1 MQNSL
6 MLAHVATSTKD
17 DEVIGTK
24 QQICGARW
32 IRIFK
37 VVNTKI
43 ALFRHC
49 AAVLAFWVRLH
60 PGCCK
65 SFPSETLSPQI
76 YIQPFYWIRIF
87 SFFACA
93 MTKSGTL
100 QRTEARVHC
109 LDEVVLHFERLA
121 ANLALKDM
129 YRRFAAILVKAGRRT
144 ERSLW
149 VFHTTNVSLEL
160 LAARCAGP
168 LMPLWVAPVSARVR
182 AERLLGIL
190 YAAQRALERL
200 AARCTYPCSLLSE
213 PTCER
218 AKELIFVVGFER
230 FITGMTSERVH
241 MILHLLNASWIYPT
255 EIHFIEQQQRV
266 QQARNAGESL

>member
-1 MQNSL
+1 MAYSL
-6 MLAHVATSTKD
+6 MLAHVATLTKD
-17 DEVIGTK
+17 DEVVGPK

-43 ALFRHC
+43 ALFLHY
-49 AAVLAFWVRLH
+49 AAVLAFWARLH
-60 PGCCK
+60 PGRCK
-65 SFPSETLSPQI
+65 SFPSEALSPQI
-76 YIQPFYWIRIF
+76 YIQPFYWSRIF

-93 MTKSGTL
+93 MTKSGAL
-100 QRTEARVHC
+100 QRTEARVHL
-109 LDEVVLHFERLA
+109 LDEVILDFKRLT
-121 ANLALKDM
+121 ANLALKDLN
-129 YRRFAAILVKAGRRT
+129 RRFAALLMEARCRAEWPFRVQ
-144 ERSLW
+144 
-149 VFHTTNVSLEL
+149 HTTNVSLEL
-160 LAARCAGP
+160 LAAGRAGP
-168 LMPLWVAPVSARVR
+168 LMPLWVASVSARVR

-200 AARCTYPCSLLSE
+200 AACCAYPCSLLSE

-255 EIHFIEQQQRV
+255 KIHFIEQQQRV